1 MSQLSSDRVLGNF
14 KDLQKAVFTGRPNR
28 FTVECL
34 TNNRKE
40 RAYLPNPGRLW
51 ELLLPG
57 KELYLARDL
66 QVSER
71 STKYTVVA
79 VKKEGVP
86 VLLHTH
92 HANTVAK
99 WLIEQEMISGLEGY
113 SILKPQVTMG
123 RSRFDFLLKKDNQ
136 SLVLEVKSCTLFN
149 QEIAMFPDAITL
161 RGKRHLIELA
171 ELSHKG
177 LRGGVLFIVNWPLA
191 RYFLPEY
198 HTDLEFSRVLYD
210 LKDHLIV
217 KAISLEWKKDLS
229 LGQIHE
235 LEIPWWLIEREAQDI
250 GSYIIILNLKNT
262 QKLSIGELG
271 EITLEKGYYLYV
283 GSARKNLTRRVQRHR
298 RKRKKLFWH
307 IDYLGQIADFHL
319 ALPVRSSAD
328 LECDIAKRLKA
339 ISDWSVP
346 EFGVSDCSCETHLF
360 GMRSNPIFSPT
371 FIEIL
376 QHFRIGRLE
385 DELMGKY

>member
-113 SILKPQVTMG
+113 SIVKPQVTMG
-123 RSRFDFLLKKDNQ
+123 RSRFDFLLI
-136 SLVLEVKSCTLFN
+136 F
-149 QEIAMFPDAITL
+149 ITGPSP
-161 RGKRHLIELA
+161 RTMK
-171 ELSHKG
+171 
-177 LRGGVLFIVNWPLA
+177 IVFCYTCL
-191 RYFLPEY
+191 
-198 HTDLEFSRVLYD
+198 
-210 LKDHLIV
+210 DHLQ
-217 KAISLEWKKDLS
+217 AE
-229 LGQIHE
+229 
-235 LEIPWWLIEREAQDI
+235 
-250 GSYIIILNLKNT
+250 
-262 QKLSIGELG
+262 
-271 EITLEKGYYLYV
+271 
-283 GSARKNLTRRVQRHR
+283 
-298 RKRKKLFWH
+298 
-307 IDYLGQIADFHL
+307 
-319 ALPVRSSAD
+319 
-328 LECDIAKRLKA
+328 
-339 ISDWSVP
+339 
-346 EFGVSDCSCETHLF
+346 
-360 GMRSNPIFSPT
+360 
-371 FIEIL
+371 
-376 QHFRIGRLE
+376 GRLF
-385 DELMGKY
+385 LVPRARN